1 MDFGFQFD
9 MDWVLIV
16 VSVIVAVTA
25 AVILSR
31 QKKTARIRATVKPV
45 EPEIPTLTD
54 AVHTID
60 LTAMAGLT
68 EAIAKNAPKPLPEFK
83 PITLE
88 IMKPT
93 LPDPTEVFA
102 PAPDPL
108 ARWNSAPSQWA
119 KFTFMTFAELFPV
132 ANKNGI
138 SSTQV
143 AELFSAYNKK
153 LQLPGLYDAKT
164 NLYAFQRLEITDK
177 KVYEPDIDGAA
188 DRYIAQQFPAFVV
201 KKIA

>member
-31 QKKTARIRATVKPV
+31 QKKAAVVEVKAKPV

-54 AVHTID
+54 AVHYIPAEVLAPVT
-60 LTAMAGLT
+60 TAVIVDT
-68 EAIAKNAPKPLPEFK
+68 PLPMNEHEGFDPSLEQIK
-83 PITLE
+83 P
-88 IMKPT
+88 
-93 LPDPTEVFA
+93 VVV
-102 PAPDPL
+102 DPL

-119 KFTFMTFAELFPV
+119 KFTFMTFAELAPV
-132 ANKNGI
+132 AAKNGM
-138 SSTQV
+138 SATQV
-143 AELFSAYNKK
+143 SELFSAYNKK
-153 LQLPGLYDAKT
+153 LQLPGLYDANT

-188 DRYIAQQFPAFVV
+188 DRYIAQQIPAFVV

>member
-1 MDFGFQFD
+1 MDFGFEFD
-9 MDWVLIV
+9 MDWVLIA

-31 QKKTARIRATVKPV
+31 QKKTAANEVKAKVV
-45 EPEIPTLTD
+45 EPEIPTLTEVVD
-54 AVHTID
+54 PIHFVS
-60 LTAMAGLT
+60 L
-68 EAIAKNAPKPLPEFK
+68 PLPEA
-83 PITLE
+83 
-88 IMKPT
+88 PT
-93 LPDPTEVFA
+93 RIVAA
-102 PAPDPL
+102 PAAIAPPVVEQPAMPDPL

-119 KFTFMTFAELFPV
+119 KFTFMSFAELTHV
-132 ANKNGI
+132 AAKNNM
-138 SSTQV
+138 SATQV
-143 AELFSAYNKK
+143 SELFSAYNKK
-153 LQLPGLYDAKT
+153 LQLPGLYDATT